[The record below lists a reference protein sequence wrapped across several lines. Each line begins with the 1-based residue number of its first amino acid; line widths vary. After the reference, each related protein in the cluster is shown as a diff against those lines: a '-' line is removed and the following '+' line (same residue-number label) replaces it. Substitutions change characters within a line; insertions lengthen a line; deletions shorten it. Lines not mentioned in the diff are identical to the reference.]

1 MRKAFTLVEML
12 IVTVVIVTLM
22 SIVFRL
28 AGLGSSTEARNLTI
42 SRMQRLENCISGYYA
57 AFGSYPPVK
66 LHGSRNF
73 FYEVNRRGIQ
83 QVDSNPGTSFN
94 SDETEMWRQVK
105 AACQSQPVAMQF
117 PYSNDMQDYVRTVA
131 ETLRE
136 FHNSDPNS
144 AYGKNDDL
152 AYLFDALEQPSSLS
166 SKQGDADWTDVQIFQ
181 FGLMSYLLPRF
192 LVMMGHD
199 NGSIY
204 SNFKQWCSNNEL
216 PCKFD
221 DGTPYDSWNDLNKQV
236 RESNSGSQDS
246 ERWKVELLP
255 SQAVTARWMANLE
268 GQLTCERP
276 SLKIYGVSLAATDD
290 ASKGRNVHVKNA
302 NPVLYSAANSQ
313 GGSNS
318 GSSQLYALD
327 GVTCKDGWGNDFYY
341 YSPAPYQSYRLWSS
355 GPNGRTFPPWV
366 SPEEIRSDS
375 ALSQYQRRIMNWVA
389 DDIVQMSN

>member
-1 MRKAFTLVEML
+1 MRRAFTLVEML

-28 AGLGSSTEARNLTI
+28 AGLGSSAEARNLTI

-73 FYEVNRRGIQ
+73 FYEVNERGIQ
-83 QVDSNPGTSFN
+83 QVDSNPGSSFR
-94 SDETEMWRQVK
+94 STDEMWKQVE
-105 AACQSQPVAMQF
+105 AACRSQPVGMKF
-117 PYSNDMQDYVRTVA
+117 PYARDMQDYVKTVS

-136 FHNSDPNS
+136 LHNNDPDSD
-144 AYGKNDDL
+144 YGKNAAL
-152 AYLFDALEQPSSLS
+152 AYLFDALEQPSSLNS
-166 SKQGDADWTDVQIFQ
+166 RKGDPSWTDVQIFQ

-192 LVMMGHD
+192 LVMMGHND
-199 NGSIY
+199 STIY
-204 SNFKQWCSNNEL
+204 SNFAQWCNNNEL

-221 DGTPYDSWNDLNKQV
+221 DGTPYNSWSELNDQINETDSG
-236 RESNSGSQDS
+236 EQDS

-268 GQLTCERP
+268 GQLTCERDN
-276 SLKIYGVSLAATDD
+276 LKIYGVSLAATDTV
-290 ASKGRNVHVKNA
+290 SKGRNVSVDNA
-302 NPVLYSAANSQ
+302 YPVLYSAANSQ
-313 GGSNS
+313 GGTSS
-318 GSSQLYALD
+318 GNSQLYALD

-341 YSPAPYQSYRLWSS
+341 YSPAPYQNYRLWSA
-355 GPNGRTFPPWV
+355 GPNGKTFPPWV
-366 SPEEIRSDS
+366 SAEEIKGDS
-375 ALSQYQRRIMNWVA
+375 ALSQNQRAIMNWVA